1 MQSSN
6 NAVELVSPV
15 SFFMVPVLFIIGLFS
30 FVALLSLI
38 Q

>member
-6 NAVELVSPV
+6 NAIELVSPA
-15 SFFMVPVLFIIGLFS
+15 SFFMAPVLFIIGLFS
-30 FVALLSLI
+30 FVSLFSLI